1 MRKSFLVAF
10 VLAVTLCACEVGA
23 TDASS
28 ENKYDSL
35 KRFSQVLDLVEKYYV
50 KEVERKDVID
60 GAIKGMLQSLDPH
73 STFMSPDDFK
83 RLQETTAGEF
93 FGIGIEM
100 AMENDQLMVVTPIED
115 TPAFRAGLKSG
126 DIILSVDGKPTMEM
140 SSQEAASMI
149 RGAKGTPVE
158 LSILPKGST
167 SPRTVKL
174 VRDAIPLISVKERP
188 LGDGYYWLRL
198 TRFSDKSTEEL
209 SDALKAIKKKG
220 ELKGII
226 LDLRNNPGGPLEQ
239 AIKVSDLFLQ
249 DGTIVSIKGRQ
260 AGLNEEYRA
269 TKEDTDTMAPMVILV
284 NAGSASAAEI
294 VAGALRDNKRAALVG
309 ERTFGKG
316 SVQNVIPMND
326 GSGLKLTVAFYYT
339 PDGRS
344 IQAEGIHPDFEI
356 PFETPQENTKDRSW
370 AQFREQNLSRHL
382 ENANAKAETP
392 KEKQENE
399 EAAKYLSRDN
409 QLRMALQL
417 LKGLPRLHEIQ

>member
-1 MRKSFLVAF
+1 MRKSLLIAL

-23 TDASS
+23 TGASP

-50 KEVERKDVID
+50 KEVPRKDVID

-100 AMENDQLMVVTPIED
+100 AMENDQLVVITPIED
-115 TPAFRAGLKSG
+115 TPAFRAGIKSG
-126 DIILSVDGKPTMEM
+126 DLIISVDGKPTMEM

-158 LSILPKGST
+158 LSILPKGGT
-167 SPRTVKL
+167 SPRPVKL
-174 VRDAIPLISVKERP
+174 IRDAIPLISVKERP
-188 LGDGYYWLRL
+188 LGDGYHWLRL
-198 TRFSDKSTEEL
+198 TRFSDRSTEEL
-209 SDALKAIKKKG
+209 EEALESIKKKG
-220 ELKGII
+220 EVKGII

-239 AIKVSDLFLQ
+239 AINVSDLFLQ
-249 DGTIVSIKGRQ
+249 DGVIVSIKGRQ
-260 AGLNEEYRA
+260 NGLNEEYRA
-269 TKEDTDTMAPMVILV
+269 TKEATDTMVPMVILV

-294 VAGALRDNKRAALVG
+294 VAGALRDNKRAVLVG

-344 IQAEGIHPDFEI
+344 IQAEGIQPDFEI
-356 PFETPQENTKDRSW
+356 PFEVPQENAKDQNW
-370 AQFREQNLSRHL
+370 LQFREQNLSRHL
-382 ENANAKAETP
+382 ENANAKETP

-399 EAAKYLSRDN
+399 ETAKYLALDN
-409 QLRMALQL
+409 QLRMAVQL